1 MNISLVGRYQLEQ
14 LVQRQSIFNPRPAR
28 LVRLHQAQ
36 LQEELVQRQSNL
48 KPGPARIDQQLDLLQ
63 QPEQR
68 YHLAQLVQYRSNFNL
83 RVAGNGDHVQMAFRQ
98 EPVLMQ
104 IIVEQQQSHNH
115 VKPALKTGN
124 AQIGARVLV
133 EPKQKHAII

>member
-1 MNISLVGRYQLEQ
+1 MIKMNISLVGRYQLEQ

-36 LQEELVQRQSNL
+36 LQEELVQRQSDL
-48 KPGPARIDQQLDLLQ
+48 KPGPARITHQ

-83 RVAGNGDHVQMAFRQ
+83 RVVENGGHVQMAYKQ
-98 EPVLMQ
+98 EPVLIQ
-104 IIVEQQQSHNH
+104 TIAEQQQNHNH
-115 VKPALKTGN
+115 VKPALKIGN

-133 EPKQKHAII
+133 EPKQKHAMI